1 MYWVDLEPTYG
12 SQQRGRRPCLV
23 LTEDAINAARRTVGV
38 IPLSSSPSVA
48 PPIVV
53 AIPSL
58 GANSV
63 ALCDQLRAVDKSK
76 ISKRIAAI
84 TAAEMALIEASVKTV
99 FALS

>member
-1 MYWVDLEPTYG
+1 VYWVDLEPTYG

-38 IPLSSSPSVA
+38 IPLSSSPIVA

-63 ALCDQLRAVDKSK
+63 ALCDQLRAVDKTK

-84 TAAEMALIEASVKTV
+84 TAAEMALIEASVKLA
-99 FALS
+99 FGLS

>member
-1 MYWVDLEPTYG
+1 VYWVDLKPTYG

-23 LTEDAINAARRTVGV
+23 LTEDAINAGRRTVGV

-63 ALCDQLRAVDKSK
+63 ALCDQLRAVDKTK

-84 TAAEMALIEASVKTV
+84 TAVEMALIEASVKTV
-99 FALS
+99 FGLS

>member
-1 MYWVDLEPTYG
+1 VDLEPTFG

-23 LTEDAINAARRTVGV
+23 LTENAINAVRRTVGV
-38 IPLSSSPSVA
+38 IPLSSSPNVA

-63 ALCDQLRAVDKSK
+63 ALCDQLRAVDKTK
-76 ISKRIAAI
+76 VSKRIGAI
-84 TAAEMALIEASVKTV
+84 TADELALIEASVKTV
-99 FALS
+99 FGLS

>member
-1 MYWVDLEPTYG
+1 VYWVDLEPTYG

-84 TAAEMALIEASVKTV
+84 TAAEMALIEASVKLV
-99 FALS
+99 LGLS